1 MAVAGIHLF
10 DAEHLVHLHA
20 CFLLTGQASP
30 TGNQQVGI
38 VGGDKG
44 ALASA
49 HRTVFTILGGQVLTG
64 HGKTGYP
71 DGGRMTAHQRST
83 GLDGDDGAEIPQV
96 DLAMPQLLRFEDPFG
111 RGLHQ
116 PLITSV
122 LTIDGRLA
130 VGNHQLE
137 LTAGGGLLG

>member
-1 MAVAGIHLF
+1 
-10 DAEHLVHLHA
+10 
-20 CFLLTGQASP
+20 
-30 TGNQQVGI
+30 
-38 VGGDKG
+38 
-44 ALASA
+44 
-49 HRTVFTILGGQVLTG
+49 
-64 HGKTGYP
+64 
-71 DGGRMTAHQRST
+71 MTAHQRSA
-83 GLDGDDGAEIPQV
+83 GLNGDDGAEIPQV

-116 PLITSV
+116 PLIASV